1 MELDLIATSD
11 ALVPELIPMPPDA
24 PEVCPLCRSGRTD
37 PLGLCSSCEVTS
49 SQVTSACDAVIPITF
64 YTTPSPL
71 RERMHDYKEHPDIAV
86 REAES
91 KNLAAIAARYLYEHG
106 EQLESCFGPW
116 DATVAVPSTHH
127 GGPPALQT
135 AVETYYPEFFAPFER
150 PLDLGAGEMEFRRAR
165 EDGFRVRAGVSVE
178 GRRFLLLDDT
188 FTTGARIQSAYHAL
202 IAAGAD
208 VPAVIVVARKIS
220 SDERYGGNKVLARQK
235 RISFDFEANP
245 WWVS

>member
-1 MELDLIATSD
+1 
-11 ALVPELIPMPPDA
+11 
-24 PEVCPLCRSGRTD
+24 
-37 PLGLCSSCEVTS
+37 
-49 SQVTSACDAVIPITF
+49 
-64 YTTPSPL
+64 
-71 RERMHDYKEHPDIAV
+71 
-86 REAES
+86 
-91 KNLAAIAARYLYEHG
+91 
-106 EQLESCFGPW
+106 
-116 DATVAVPSTHH
+116 
-127 GGPPALQT
+127 
-135 AVETYYPEFFAPFER
+135 
-150 PLDLGAGEMEFRRAR
+150 MEFRRAR